1 MSIQNFL
8 KTYIPRA
15 LIAAAVY
22 CIAVVI
28 FLSRENY
35 QSIWILFLGNVLY
48 MLSITVIVYLT
59 YRADSFKESP
69 VTSAISGH
77 ILSFTGAA
85 LSVILSLLLYFLYD
99 LVIRGSQGETL
110 QNAPAGF
117 SSNSTHGMLFV
128 LVILAA
134 FGNTVAG
141 FFAALFTS
149 FDASKKQADNLN
161 N

>member
-1 MSIQNFL
+1 MPIRKLL
-8 KTYIPRA
+8 KTYIPKA

-28 FLSRENY
+28 FLSHENY
-35 QSIWILFLGNVLY
+35 QSIWILFVGNVLY
-48 MLSITVIVYLT
+48 MLSIALIVYLT
-59 YRADSFKESP
+59 YHAHLFKESP

-77 ILSFTGAA
+77 ILSLTGAA

-110 QNAPAGF
+110 QDAPAAF
-117 SSNSTHGMLFV
+117 SGNSTHGMVFV

-149 FDASKKQADNLN
+149 FDASKKQAN
-161 N
+161 NFNE

>member
-1 MSIQNFL
+1 MPIQKLL
-8 KTYIPRA
+8 KIYIPRA

-28 FLSRENY
+28 FLSHENY

-48 MLSITVIVYLT
+48 MLSITAIVYLT
-59 YRADSFKESP
+59 YHAHLFKESP

-77 ILSFTGAA
+77 ILSLAGAA
-85 LSVILSLLLYFLYD
+85 LSVILSLLLYFLFD
-99 LVIRGSQGETL
+99 LIIRSSHGETL

-117 SSNSTHGMLFV
+117 AANSTHGMLFV
-128 LVILAA
+128 LVMLAA

-149 FDASKKQADNLN
+149 FDVSKKTS
-161 N
+161 